1 MQKGPRR
8 FGNSAQKYQSKLGRR
23 FLEKHH
29 KPPSN
34 TGIPPQKSE
43 PKIELVTES
52 RLFVARRFARALC
65 KIAKFSGRNAFAK
78 HSKHDRSR
86 LFEIARVL
94 VRFDQVARF
103 ITNPNHSAVERIEI
117 RQSRARGDRKTAA
130 LRNKNTATAPVH
142 SQKPKCQNTERRSAL
157 WIGVAKH
164 GSSRARNN
172 KDSLKKIPTSGN
184 SVTNDQIQNN
194 CVANR
199 FRPRPFH
206 AHQQLHNIPIA
217 RKPAAERPRSSWSRR
232 TPKTSWVC
240 CGTTKQAQ
248 ISAMIPAVKVPAL
261 IFAAR
266 GAMTSKCRRK
276 SPAKGSIN
284 NPVSATPLAASQ

>member
-8 FGNSAQKYQSKLGRR
+8 FGSSAQKYQSKLGRR
-23 FLEKHH
+23 FLEELH

-43 PKIELVTES
+43 PKIGLVTKS
-52 RLFVARRFARALC
+52 RLLLPRRFARALG
-65 KIAKFSGRNAFAK
+65 KIAKFRGTNAFAE

-103 ITNPNHSAVERIEI
+103 IANPNHSAVERIEI
-117 RQSRARGDRKTAA
+117 RQSLARGVRKTAA
-130 LRNKNTATAPVH
+130 QRNRNTATAPVH
-142 SQKPKCQNTERRSAL
+142 SQKPKCQNTECRSAL
-157 WIGVAKH
+157 WIGVAQE
-164 GSSRARNN
+164 GSSRVRSN

-194 CVANR
+194 CAANR

-206 AHQQLHNIPIA
+206 AHQQL
-217 RKPAAERPRSSWSRR
+217 
-232 TPKTSWVC
+232 
-240 CGTTKQAQ
+240 
-248 ISAMIPAVKVPAL
+248 
-261 IFAAR
+261 
-266 GAMTSKCRRK
+266 
-276 SPAKGSIN
+276 
-284 NPVSATPLAASQ
+284 